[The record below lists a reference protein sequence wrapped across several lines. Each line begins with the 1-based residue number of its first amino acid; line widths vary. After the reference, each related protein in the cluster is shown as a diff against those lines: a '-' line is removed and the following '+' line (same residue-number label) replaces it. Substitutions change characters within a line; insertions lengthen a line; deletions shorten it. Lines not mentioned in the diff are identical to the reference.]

1 MAFCLRSFLRV
12 KKSSFRQS
20 LSCLPALRH
29 IQTGNV
35 NLVELDKDFQAAVAK
50 VKTLKQDPGNDS
62 KLQLYGLF
70 KQASVGKCNDPKPG
84 AFDFVGKAKWTTW
97 NDLGD
102 MSKNDARQKYIDY
115 VNQLVVQ
122 FGSTDEESNV
132 ATTGNS
138 EKATA
143 SAESKYKELVVSVE
157 NGVQT
162 IRMNRPSKYNAIT
175 LEMYEEFMMALD
187 EAGKNDAC
195 VVAMVTGTGDYYCSG
210 NDLSNF
216 ARIPPEGPQKMA
228 QDARAILK
236 KFVAHFIDF
245 PKPLIAAVNGPA
257 VGISVTVM
265 GLFDLVYAS
274 DKATFHTPF
283 MELGQSPEGCSS
295 FLFPR
300 IMGPA
305 KANEMLLAGRKL
317 TALEAHHCGLVT
329 EVVSHNKFSEEIQ
342 NRVQALAKLPPKSLR
357 LSKQLIR
364 DSFRDLLHDTN
375 EKEAALLEERWL
387 SEECMQAIMNFMAR
401 KSK

>member
-1 MAFCLRSFLRV
+1 MNL
-12 KKSSFRQS
+12 
-20 LSCLPALRH
+20 
-29 IQTGNV
+29 GN
-35 NLVELDKDFQAAVAK
+35 LEKEFQAASERSK
-50 VKTLKQDPGNDS
+50 ILKQDPGNEH
-62 KLQLYGLF
+62 KLKLYALF
-70 KQASVGKCNDPKPG
+70 KQGSIGKCNSPKPG
-84 AFDFVGKAKWTTW
+84 AFDFVGKAKWSAW

-102 MSKNDARQKYIDY
+102 LSKDDAQQKYVDY
-115 VNQLVVQ
+115 VKDLEAE
-122 FGSTDEESNV
+122 FGTTATDEGSKTSTSGDIP
-132 ATTGNS
+132 AADTG
-138 EKATA
+138 
-143 SAESKYKELVVSVE
+143 SKYKELVVTLE

-162 IRMNRPSKYNAIT
+162 IRMNRPTKYNAIT
-175 LEMYEEFMMALD
+175 WEMYHEFMTALD

-216 ARIPPEGPQKMA
+216 TRIPPEGPQKMA
-228 QDARAILK
+228 SDARQILK

-265 GLFDLVYAS
+265 CLFDMVYAT

-295 FLFPR
+295 FMFPR

-305 KANEMLLAGRKL
+305 KASEMLFAGRKL
-317 TALEAHHCGLVT
+317 TAVEAHDCGLVT
-329 EVVSHNKFSEEIQ
+329 DVFPHDKFMDEVQ
-342 NRVQALAKLPPKSLR
+342 NRVQAMAKLPPKSLR

-364 DSFRDLLHDTN
+364 DTFRGMLHDAN

-387 SEECMQAIMNFMAR
+387 SEECMQAIMTFMQR
-401 KSK
+401 KAKL

>member
-1 MAFCLRSFLRV
+1 VR
-12 KKSSFRQS
+12 
-20 LSCLPALRH
+20 PIH
-29 IQTGNV
+29 TGTA
-35 NLVELDKDFQAAVAK
+35 NLAGLDKEFQAAGDR
-50 VKTLKQDPGNDS
+50 VKTLKQDPGNDH
-62 KLQLYGLF
+62 KLKLYALF
-70 KQASVGKCNDPKPG
+70 KQATVGKCDDPKPG
-84 AFDFVGKAKWTTW
+84 AFDFVGKAKWTAW
-97 NDLGD
+97 SELGD
-102 MSKNDARQKYIDY
+102 LSKDDAMQKYIDY
-115 VNQLVVQ
+115 VNDLAKQ
-122 FGSTDEESNV
+122 FGSTDEQSQSTSP
-132 ATTGNS
+132 ADTPAADSG
-138 EKATA
+138 
-143 SAESKYKELVVSVE
+143 SKYKELVVTLE

-162 IRMNRPSKYNAIT
+162 IRMNRPAKYNAIT
-175 LEMYEEFMMALD
+175 WEMYQEFMTALD
-187 EAGKNDAC
+187 EAGKNDEC

-216 ARIPPEGPQKMA
+216 TRIPPEGPQKMA
-228 QDARAILK
+228 RDAREILK

-265 GLFDLVYAS
+265 GLFDLIYAS

-295 FLFPR
+295 FMFPR

-317 TALEAHHCGLVT
+317 TAIEAFNCGLVS
-329 EVVSHNKFSEEIQ
+329 EVIPHDKFTDEIQ
-342 NRVQALAKLPPKSLR
+342 NKVQALGRLPPKSLR

-364 DSFRDLLHDTN
+364 DSFRGMLHEAN

-401 KSK
+401 KSKF